1 MTNLFDLP
9 FEDEPPDE
17 DASDRE
23 PPRDARRDREIE
35 APPPAP
41 SRRPAPPAERAASTT
56 GAGARPAPPAPP
68 APRPPAPAPSQPG
81 PVAPSVARVRDAD
94 APPARISQD
103 DASSPSGPGSQ
114 PMTAVRRV
122 LSVSELNANIR
133 DLLEGTL
140 FDVWVEGELSN
151 VKTWQTGHLYF
162 TLKDNAAQI
171 KAVMFR
177 SAVRYLRFKPQDG
190 QHVVARGRLSVYEPK
205 GEYQIVCEVL
215 EPRGLGALQLAFEQL
230 KKKLDAEGLFAPERK
245 RPLPLLPRKI
255 GVVTSL
261 DGAAVRDIIK
271 VLRGRYANVHLI
283 IRPAQVQ
290 GQGAASDIARA
301 LRQIGRVSGVDV
313 IIVGRGGGSLEDLW
327 AFNEEQVARAIA
339 ASPVPVI
346 SAVGHQVDFTIAD
359 FVADVRA
366 ATPSNAA
373 ELVVARK
380 DQFLSKIDHLGH
392 RLNALIRQR
401 IQQRRASVHLLANR
415 RGLATVRTRVG
426 LRGRHLAELMSALR
440 HALTIRLR
448 RDRRE
453 LHDLRVR
460 LEAVDQR
467 RRLANLR
474 ARLIAADGQLSAR
487 AQDAHHRADR
497 RLRTLAGRLENLS
510 PLAVLSRGYAV
521 CWAADGTT
529 ILRDATTVAPGDTVN
544 VGLEH
549 GALACEVKQIEDRTD
564 GQVKRPR

>member
-9 FEDEPPDE
+9 FEDEPREDE
-17 DASDRE
+17 ADRE
-23 PPRDARRDREIE
+23 PESKAPPRAEPPQAT
-35 APPPAP
+35 APPPTPPRTQGAP
-41 SRRPAPPAERAASTT
+41 SATTSRQAGVPPLSSSAAPTAQPPA
-56 GAGARPAPPAPP
+56 
-68 APRPPAPAPSQPG
+68 
-81 PVAPSVARVRDAD
+81 
-94 APPARISQD
+94 
-103 DASSPSGPGSQ
+103 
-114 PMTAVRRV
+114 AVRRV

-133 DLLEGTL
+133 DLLEGT
-140 FDVWVEGELSN
+140 FIDVWVEGELSN
-151 VKTWQTGHLYF
+151 VKVWNTGHLYF
-162 TLKDNAAQI
+162 TLKDSAAQI

-190 QHVVARGRLSVYEPK
+190 QHIVARGRLSVYEPK

-230 KKKLDAEGLFAPERK
+230 KKKLDAEGLFATERK

-271 VLRGRYANVHLI
+271 VLRSRYANVHLI
-283 IRPAQVQ
+283 IRPCRVQ
-290 GQGAASDIARA
+290 GEGAASEIARA
-301 LRQIGRVSGVDV
+301 MRQIGRVSGVDV

-327 AFNEEQVARAIA
+327 AFNEEIVARAIA

-373 ELVVARK
+373 EIVVARK
-380 DQFLSKIDHLGH
+380 DQFCTHIDHLEH
-392 RLNALIRQR
+392 RLNALMSQR
-401 IQQRRASVHLLANR
+401 IQQRRAAVHLLANR

-440 HALTIRLR
+440 YAITMRLR
-448 RDRRE
+448 GERRE

-467 RRLANLR
+467 RRLGNLR

-487 AQDAHHRADR
+487 VQEAHHRGDR

-521 CWAADGTT
+521 CWAADRTT
-529 ILRDATTVAPGDTVN
+529 IVRDASTVTPGEIVH

-549 GALACEVKQIEDRTD
+549 GALECEVKRRED
-564 GQVKRPR
+564 